1 MKRFLSVLLA
11 LSLLLP
17 LGGCAASE
25 TREGLGNGWESTGSL
40 KLDYATQFQVDYY
53 DGGCKLISI
62 ADGSRFLVVPENAEV
77 PKGIARDIV
86 PLHQPIRNIYLA
98 ATSAMCLIDALG
110 GLDAISLSGV
120 RADAW
125 YVENARIAMEEG
137 RLRFAGKYSEP
148 DYELILSQGCP
159 LAVESLMIGHASD
172 VKDKLEELGIAVL
185 VDHSGKE
192 SHPLGRSEWIKLYGV
207 LLNKEKEAEA
217 LFEEQKAFL
226 SEAKAEATGK
236 TAAFFYLSASG
247 FAVVRKSGDYV
258 SKMIEL
264 AGGQYIFDDIGDA
277 ESGTSTVTVEMET
290 FFAAAKEADTIIY
303 NSTVEGE
310 IETLDELLEKNELL
324 REFRAVKNNNVWCT
338 EQNMHQETLRL
349 GEMIR
354 SFQMIFSGEADEL
367 DELPFLHRLR

>member
-1 MKRFLSVLLA
+1 MKRFLSVILA
-11 LSLLLP
+11 LTLLLP
-17 LGGCAASE
+17 LGGCAGTASQQ
-25 TREGLGNGWESTGSL
+25 GLGNGWESTGSL
-40 KLDYATQFQVDYY
+40 KLDYATQFHVDYY
-53 DGGCKLISI
+53 DGGYRLISI
-62 ADGSRFLVVPENAEV
+62 ADGSRFLVVPENAEA

-86 PLHQPIRNIYLA
+86 PLYQPIENIYLA
-98 ATSAMCLIDALG
+98 ATSAMCLIDALDA
-110 GLDAISLSGV
+110 LDAVSLSGI
-120 RADAW
+120 RAEAW
-125 YVENARIAMEEG
+125 YVENARTAMEEG

-159 LAVESLMIGHASD
+159 LALESLMIGHASE

-185 VDHSGKE
+185 VDHSGRE

-217 LFEEQKAFL
+217 LFEEQEAFL
-226 SEAKAEATGK
+226 NDAEAEATGK
-236 TAAFFYLSASG
+236 TAAFFYLSSSG

-258 SKMIEL
+258 TKMIEL
-264 AGGQYIFDDIGDA
+264 AGGQYIFDDIGEA
-277 ESGTSTVTVEMET
+277 ESGSSTVPIEMET
-290 FFAAAKEADTIIY
+290 FFAAAREADYIIY

-354 SFQMIFSGEADEL
+354 SFGRIFSGEADEL
-367 DELPFLHRLR
+367 DELPYLHRLR